1 MTFTSPWRLLA
12 LIGVALVV
20 AAYVAAQRQ
29 RRTYAL
35 RFTNVDLLASVAPR
49 RPGWRRHV
57 PAGLFVASLAVMVA
71 AWAGPQ
77 VRTSTPVERAS
88 VVLAIDVSLSMAATD
103 VEPDRIRAAKAA
115 ALDFLTVVPTQ
126 VNVGVVSFSGVATVV
141 VPPTTDRDLTVSAIN
156 GLELAERTAIGE
168 AIFASLEALKLA
180 PGADGNADVP
190 GAIVL
195 MSDGS
200 TTAGR
205 PNELAVDAART
216 EGVAVTTIAFGTDAG
231 TITLPGNPTPIPVP
245 VDRPA
250 LELIADGTGG
260 SYFSAD
266 TASELEQIY
275 TELGSSLGVSRQ
287 LQPVAGWFVGGA
299 VILLFATAAL
309 SLAWYS
315 RLP

>member
-12 LIGVALVV
+12 FIGVAVV
-20 AAYVAAQRQ
+20 VVAYVAAQRQ

-57 PAGLFVASLAVMVA
+57 PAGLFVASLAVMVV
-71 AWAGPQ
+71 AWAGPM

-115 ALDFLTVVPTQ
+115 ALDFLAVVPPQ
-126 VNVGVVSFSGVATVV
+126 VNVGVVSFSGVATIV
-141 VPPTTDRDLTVSAIN
+141 VPPTTDRDLAAAAISR
-156 GLELAERTAIGE
+156 LELAERTAIGE
-168 AIFASLEALKLA
+168 AIFASLDALNLA
-180 PGADGNADVP
+180 PGADGNAEVP

-216 EGVAVTTIAFGTDAG
+216 QGIPVTTIAFGTDAG
-231 TITLPGNPTPIPVP
+231 TITLPGEPAPIPVP

-250 LELIADGTGG
+250 LELIADDTGG

-266 TASELEQIY
+266 TAGELEQIY

-287 LQPVAGWFVGGA
+287 LQPVTGWFVGGA
-299 VILLFATAAL
+299 VIMLFVTAAL
-309 SLAWYS
+309 SLWWYS

>member
-168 AIFASLEALKLA
+168 AIFASLDALKLA